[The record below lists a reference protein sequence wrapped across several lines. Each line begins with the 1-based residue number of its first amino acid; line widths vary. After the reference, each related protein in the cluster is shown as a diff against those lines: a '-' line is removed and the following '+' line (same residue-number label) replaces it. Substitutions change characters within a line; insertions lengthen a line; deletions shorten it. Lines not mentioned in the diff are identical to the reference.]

1 MYPRETFLKGEVKM
15 IKIYLDIFCEN
26 SETCSVLEDDKRIK
40 KIIKLLLEIRE
51 KANILR
57 KITDDKL

>member
-1 MYPRETFLKGEVKM
+1 MHPREKFLKGKVKM

-26 SETCSVLEDDKRIK
+26 CETCSVLEDDKRIK